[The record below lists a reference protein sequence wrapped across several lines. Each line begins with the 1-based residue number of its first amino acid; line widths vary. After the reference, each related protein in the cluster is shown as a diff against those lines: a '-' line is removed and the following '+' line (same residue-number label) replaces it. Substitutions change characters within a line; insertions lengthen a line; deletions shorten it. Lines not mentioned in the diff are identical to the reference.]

1 MHNILYENYKILRF
15 PAFIILHLDIA
26 ETMMYYNITIR
37 PADIAYIQDG
47 FSGNVYPSNKMR

>member
-15 PAFIILHLDIA
+15 PAFITLHLDIA

-37 PADIAYIQDG
+37 PANIAYIQDG
-47 FSGNVYPSNKMR
+47 FLGNGCHSHKMR